1 MKTPLDIQTLVDST
15 LVDLSPVTARLMQAT
30 KGSFQSVTWKSN
42 PKPAAIHKGIT
53 LEKQTTAV
61 CKAGIDFA
69 NLSSVKAG
77 IASGERGEVESLPW
91 GEWEAFPFTIAHKGE
106 RYVRLYPAAQ
116 SNQARTHYFADGK
129 EIGGLEFMSYL
140 TPSDAAK
147 MASHDKPACFTVRES
162 NLIG

>member
-1 MKTPLDIQTLVDST
+1 MKTPLDIQTLVDTT
-15 LVDLSPVTARLMQAT
+15 LANLSPVTARLMQAA

-77 IASGERGEVESLPW
+77 IESGERGEVESLPW

-116 SNQARTHYFADGK
+116 SNQVHTLYKVDGK
-129 EIGGLEFMSYL
+129 QVDRAEFASYL
-140 TPSDAAK
+140 TPSEAAK
-147 MASHDKPACFTVRES
+147 IDSGEKPACFTVRES
-162 NLIG
+162 NLIA